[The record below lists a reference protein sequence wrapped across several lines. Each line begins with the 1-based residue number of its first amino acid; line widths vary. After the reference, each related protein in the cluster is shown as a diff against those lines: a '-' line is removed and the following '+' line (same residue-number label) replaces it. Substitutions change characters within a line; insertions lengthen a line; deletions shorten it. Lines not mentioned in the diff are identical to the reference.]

1 MVKNYGGNHHLPFA
15 TDHRHNNIIDHGV
28 MPPLTTTRTLLEL
41 RVGSAH
47 TIEVLLQIRLQDI
60 VWWNSNLHDHECQ
73 LYKLIGRRVL
83 PTDDACRAVIEA
95 DRAKVREAKDDKGGL
110 KKSVAGKDTNKGSKR
125 RGVGKTKKGVD
136 DNPKQKRRK
145 NAKDGKNDSEDA
157 KLKLMRATTG
167 TWMMGKSIQI
177 CKNVW
182 TTSFCI

>member
-1 MVKNYGGNHHLPFA
+1 LPFA

-110 KKSVAGKDTNKGSKR
+110 KKSEARKNTNKGSKR

-136 DNPKQKRRK
+136 ENPKQKRR
-145 NAKDGKNDSEDA
+145 KNDSEDA
-157 KLKLMRATTG
+157 KLKLLRATTG

-177 CKNVW
+177 CKNVR
-182 TTSFCI
+182 TTAFCN